1 MEQKLLLVKIDT
13 NYCDFLRKFDKRV
26 PYNKDKKELRPFV
39 GVLFNIKNM
48 LYFAPLSSPKP
59 KHLKMHNT
67 LDFYKIDRGTL
78 GAINFNNMLPVLE
91 GNYTLIDLNAK
102 NVSKKDKNYQEL
114 LKSQFIWLNEYK
126 QEVLNR
132 SFKLYSKYI
141 NNTLRENIKRRCC
154 NFKLLEEKC
163 QEYKSVAV

>member
-1 MEQKLLLVKIDT
+1 
-13 NYCDFLRKFDKRV
+13 
-26 PYNKDKKELRPFV
+26 
-39 GVLFNIKNM
+39 
-48 LYFAPLSSPKP
+48 
-59 KHLKMHNT
+59 MHNT